1 MVCRT
6 AGRTVSGIGCSIVAG
21 KAAAWKAG
29 TAPEGAASAVAP
41 DKVQSASGTHA
52 VIGSIGRT
60 GCIGNIRRIGRI
72 PLGRSCCLPFRGPYC
87 LVRCAV
93 IRKRRTH
100 CFFIIFREGNVVIRH
115 GAGLA
120 FLKFRQGH
128 VVKPGRRHVVWLLRA
143 CCGMWCRR
151 RYRAACRRRTV
162 CPLRRHGICSCRG
175 RGGSSRCLSRR
186 ARTACLSLSLSLP
199 WACVPCIAAGRKGR
213 AAVKFTPGA
222 FAQYKLAA
230 ASGTAQG

>member
-1 MVCRT
+1 MACH
-6 AGRTVSGIGCSIVAG
+6 AGRIVSGIGCSIVAG
-21 KAAAWKAG
+21 KAAAWKAR
-29 TAPEGAASAVAP
+29 TAPEGTASAVAS

-52 VIGSIGRT
+52 VIRSIRCIGR
-60 GCIGNIRRIGRI
+60 IRRIGRI
-72 PLGRSCCLPFRGPYC
+72 PLGRSCCLSFRGPCC

-100 CFFIIFREGNVVIRH
+100 RIVFKIREGNVVIRH
-115 GAGLA
+115 GAGLP

-128 VVKPGRRHVVWLLRA
+128 IVKPGRRHVVWLLA
-143 CCGMWCRR
+143 LCGMWSGR
-151 RYRAACRRRTV
+151 RYSGRCKRCCKRRII
-162 CPLRRHGICSCRG
+162 CPLLRHGICSCRG

-186 ARTACLSLSLSLP
+186 ARTACLSLPASS
-199 WACVPCIAAGRKGR
+199 VPCIAAGRKGR
-213 AAVKFTPGA
+213 AAVKFASGA